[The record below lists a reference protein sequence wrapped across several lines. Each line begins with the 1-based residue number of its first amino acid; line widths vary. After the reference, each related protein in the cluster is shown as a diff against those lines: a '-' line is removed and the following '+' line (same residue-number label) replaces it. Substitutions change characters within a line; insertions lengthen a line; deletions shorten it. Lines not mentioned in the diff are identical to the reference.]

1 MKNYVPL
8 KEIRKERK
16 KNEDSDTH
24 KRLPLAF
31 FLLCSEYCPKIKSE
45 SLGLS
50 TGNVARKLGEM
61 WSEQT
66 AQDRPPCE
74 EKAAELK
81 EE

>member
-1 MKNYVPL
+1 MFLL
-8 KEIRKERK
+8 KAIRKEWK
-16 KNEDSDTH
+16 KKEDSDTH
-24 KRLPLAF
+24 KRLLLAF

-81 EE
+81 EV

>member
-8 KEIRKERK
+8 KAIRKERK

-31 FLLCSEYCPKIKSE
+31 FLLHSEYCPKIMIE
-45 SLGLS
+45 SQGLS
-50 TGNVARKLGEM
+50 TGNGARKLGEM